1 MYFYGAYLIMSN
13 EKKKYY
19 AVLCGQKPGV
29 YTKWSGE
36 NGAEVQ
42 VRGFPGARYRAFPSV
57 REAEAWLKDPDKP
70 QQAVETETV
79 EKGKVII
86 YADGGCID
94 NPGPGGYGVV
104 LLHGDKR
111 KELSAG
117 YRLTT
122 NNRMELMACIKGLQT
137 LKYSCPVILISDS
150 RYVVDGMEKG
160 WARRWKAK
168 GWMRNA
174 IQPAENA
181 DLWAQLLD
189 LCDSHTV
196 EFSWVKGHAGHT
208 ENERCDKLAKK
219 AALSEENLLLDTAY
233 EIGATTAGNPQ
244 KSLF

>member
-1 MYFYGAYLIMSN
+1 MTA

-19 AVLCGQKPGV
+19 AVLCGQKPGI

-36 NGAEVQ
+36 NGAESQ
-42 VRGFPGARYRAFPSV
+42 VKGFPGARYRAFSTT

-70 QQAVETETV
+70 LQSPQTDEAKTM

-104 LLHGDKR
+104 LISGDKR

-122 NNRMELMACIKGLQT
+122 NNRMELMACIKGLET
-137 LKYSCPVILISDS
+137 LKYSCPVILFSDS

-174 IQPAENA
+174 VQPAENA
-181 DLWAQLLD
+181 DLWAQLLE
-189 LCDSHTV
+189 LCDNHTV
-196 EFSWVKGHAGHT
+196 AFSWVKGHAGQV

-219 AALSEENLLLDTAY
+219 AALSEENLLQDAAY
-233 EIGATTAGNPQ
+233 EIGATTSGSPQ